1 MDHEFIECPECGK
14 DYFFNN
20 EDLTKNACDT
30 KEFTCDHCKTELN
43 LGWFVKVEVELTYK
57 VK

>member
-14 DYFFNN
+14 DHFFNN

-30 KEFTCDHCKTELN
+30 KEFTCDHCKTKLN
-43 LGWFVKVEVELTYK
+43 LGWYVEVELTK
-57 VK
+57 QD